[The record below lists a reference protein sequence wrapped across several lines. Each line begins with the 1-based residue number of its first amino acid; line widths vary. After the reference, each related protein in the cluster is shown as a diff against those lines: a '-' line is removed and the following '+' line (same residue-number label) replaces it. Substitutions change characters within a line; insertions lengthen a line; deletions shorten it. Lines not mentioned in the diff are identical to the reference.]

1 MRCNAGRGRRGV
13 WALAAVRVP
22 ITVAAGTL
30 AAAASVL
37 SAAVWAFPSLLDL
50 QSTIF
55 LAAGLGILAVAMW
68 WDPGD
73 RLRLT
78 GRSDAAF
85 WLHLMAA
92 PLIVHPIFAGLGL
105 LTDSVPPLNAM
116 IAVGCYLVLAD
127 VALTVDRRAI
137 LVSSLVYVLWAMQ
150 SLLAGIGTLSTA
162 FAISALA
169 IGSCLLLLSAFW
181 QHTRRGVLRWVPR
194 GVRDRVP
201 PT

>member
-1 MRCNAGRGRRGV
+1 M
-13 WALAAVRVP
+13 P

-105 LTDSVPPLNAM
+105 LTDSVPPLDAM